1 MQRSRVH
8 GRDMSWRFKSVNTD
22 AQMTF
27 TDMESD
33 LPRLSR
39 EGLRSTSTFR
49 GPKAEEKPAM
59 EKEW

>member
-1 MQRSRVH
+1 
-8 GRDMSWRFKSVNTD
+8 MSWRFKSVNTD
-22 AQMTF
+22 AQMAF
-27 TDMESD
+27 TDMEFD